1 MDKRVKVGIIGIG
14 HVGTHVLYS
23 LVDQGGADEIVLID
37 SNQAKA
43 KSEAQDVFDAQIYH
57 KHKTDVYVGDFKD
70 LKDCDV
76 LIHCAGKITLLIESQ
91 NRDSELFFTTEMVR
105 SYIPKIKES
114 GFNGI
119 LINITNPCDVITEE
133 FAKGLQ
139 LPPGHIFG
147 TGTGLDTARLK
158 AQLSKR
164 TGINANAFTA
174 FMIGEHG
181 NAQFCPWSVV
191 NVQGRSFEQLQKE
204 DERFNFDPDEIS
216 NAAKEGGWVTFSGK
230 HCTEYAIAAT
240 AVRDAIAVIHD
251 EKIIMP
257 ASTHMQNY
265 LGESDVFAGVPCVIG
280 KDGVEEIIELPLNE
294 AEKQRFH
301 ECLESIRANVKKV
314 NS

>member
-23 LVDQGGADEIVLID
+23 LVDQGVADEIVLID

-57 KHKTDVYVGDFKD
+57 KHKTDVYVGDFQD

-147 TGTGLDTARLK
+147 TCTG
-158 AQLSKR
+158 R
-164 TGINANAFTA
+164 TMKFVIMKTLTIQ
-174 FMIGEHG
+174 MI
-181 NAQFCPWSVV
+181 
-191 NVQGRSFEQLQKE
+191 RSFKNENTSLLAE
-204 DERFNFDPDEIS
+204 GSFFLLEGSSFGFAFFCFSALIS
-216 NAAKEGGWVTFSGK
+216 GF
-230 HCTEYAIAAT
+230 
-240 AVRDAIAVIHD
+240 
-251 EKIIMP
+251 
-257 ASTHMQNY
+257 
-265 LGESDVFAGVPCVIG
+265 
-280 KDGVEEIIELPLNE
+280 
-294 AEKQRFH
+294 
-301 ECLESIRANVKKV
+301 VKR
-314 NS
+314 S